1 MTDLLKRRMSDQRIM
16 GIAIA
21 LFLGAVTFV
30 LIVRSPISIW
40 NNSEILTDS
49 SVFEYIAFGMQ
60 QGEMPYRDMFD
71 HKGPLLYVINYIG
84 MLIQYYKGVWYIEFI
99 AVYLTCFF
107 VYKTARLNCNR
118 LACLGTVIICATLLY
133 NYYVAG
139 NLSEEYAMP
148 FIGIALYIFLDYFLN
163 RNISKI
169 RLMVCGFTAGGVCM
183 LRPNMTA
190 LWIVFSLA
198 VILECVQKKKLRD
211 LSFFILYFCIGFF
224 VLVLP
229 LLIWLVVN
237 NSFTQ
242 FIDCYIDFNMIYSTG
257 NGGKEVMLRR
267 WEAVLFFL
275 REPVTVI
282 AFIISGFLCTTK
294 RRFLDWT
301 YIIFLLVTMV
311 LIILSGQQFG
321 HYGMILMPSV
331 SYSISYAMGWFEKK
345 KRSLISA
352 AFLALLGV
360 IVIPVWMALMRQFV
374 GIYEHRGKS
383 TISNEVAM
391 VCQLIKDRTDEDD
404 RIAVYG
410 NWNIIYILSHR
421 LSVSRYSFSSPKAL
435 LPSIEVEYFEELRM
449 KKPSFIVIQN
459 GRMDEIME
467 AFLEEY
473 KYQKIWF
480 LDGIAIYEKGD
491 SNA

>member
-1 MTDLLKRRMSDQRIM
+1 
-16 GIAIA
+16 
-21 LFLGAVTFV
+21 
-30 LIVRSPISIW
+30 
-40 NNSEILTDS
+40 
-49 SVFEYIAFGMQ
+49 
-60 QGEMPYRDMFD
+60 
-71 HKGPLLYVINYIG
+71 
-84 MLIQYYKGVWYIEFI
+84 
-99 AVYLTCFF
+99 
-107 VYKTARLNCNR
+107 
-118 LACLGTVIICATLLY
+118 
-133 NYYVAG
+133 
-139 NLSEEYAMP
+139 
-148 FIGIALYIFLDYFLN
+148 
-163 RNISKI
+163 
-169 RLMVCGFTAGGVCM
+169 
-183 LRPNMTA
+183 
-190 LWIVFSLA
+190 
-198 VILECVQKKKLRD
+198 
-211 LSFFILYFCIGFF
+211 
-224 VLVLP
+224 
-229 LLIWLVVN
+229 
-237 NSFTQ
+237 
-242 FIDCYIDFNMIYSTG
+242 
-257 NGGKEVMLRR
+257 
-267 WEAVLFFL
+267 
-275 REPVTVI
+275 
-282 AFIISGFLCTTK
+282 
-294 RRFLDWT
+294 
-301 YIIFLLVTMV
+301 
-311 LIILSGQQFG
+311 
-321 HYGMILMPSV
+321 MILMPSV